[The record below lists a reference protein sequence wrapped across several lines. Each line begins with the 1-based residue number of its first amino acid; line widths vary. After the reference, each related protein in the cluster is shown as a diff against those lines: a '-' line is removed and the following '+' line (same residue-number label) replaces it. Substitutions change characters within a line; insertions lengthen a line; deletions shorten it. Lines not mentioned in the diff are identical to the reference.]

1 MQDNTILHEFVK
13 ELKQNGF
20 KVFTSAEDKNYSY
33 CHFIKDDKIGY
44 VQTDY
49 FGGLSFS
56 TVHKPCKGFGTGF
69 GLNDLNNRVWQP
81 TIKDAEKCFITA
93 PNWATGNIGDIKKY
107 KNWDEYINTPINKIL
122 TEREL

>member
-56 TVHKPCKGFGTGF
+56 TVHKPCKNFGTGF

-81 TIKDAEKCFITA
+81 TIKDAENCFITA

-107 KNWDEYINTPINKIL
+107 KNWDEYVNTPINKIL